1 MPQSSASTSSSAAPS
16 SSTSPDSATSKSTA
30 SSSKPS
36 SSAPSRSASPNSGT
50 LNPTPSSSTS
60 SAPVHKLAPEAEPV
74 GFQKRIRLPTRN
86 LSILYEERGALDVD
100 SYLSTVDANYPQL
113 EAADARRRIASARRL
128 EVQGVFD
135 PTISTLNGYT
145 WMQNTSKFSTLK
157 KVIFNQPI
165 LELPT
170 RSGIRLISTYRYN
183 PLAAQSPYIETGR
196 IGEFAGGLAVPL
208 LRGLIVNER
217 ETTEKVAKLGEPLA
231 TQNFTQVRLDIL
243 LRASLSYWN
252 WVGAERKTIV
262 ARRLVQLSNTL
273 IAAAKRR
280 ADAGDLPR
288 IEVTEAEED
297 LQRRKADLIA
307 IELEFK
313 KAIYDIGVFLFD
325 SSGKPLPWLAE
336 ENVPADWPTPAE
348 YSDIELQKSIANALN
363 RRPEL
368 RRINLQ
374 KDQAKLQVRLA
385 KNNILPQADA
395 LYTQGYDPGSA
406 GIGNVFRAQVQFSQP
421 LYVRA
426 ARGQIKSA
434 EFNVDALIAEER
446 AEKQRIVAE
455 VMSAAAAINAAHQR
469 YLTLQIQTEKAE
481 QVYRGEKKRF
491 DVGDS
496 TVFLVT
502 QRERQLFDAKIRLV
516 DTQIEYLQA
525 VARMQVATV
534 SF

>member
-1 MPQSSASTSSSAAPS
+1 MKLNLFAISCCLFVVGANPVCAATDGTATAADDAQMQPVMLRGIDPQANSTPTTPAH
-16 SSTSPDSATSKSTA
+16 KS
-30 SSSKPS
+30 
-36 SSAPSRSASPNSGT
+36 
-50 LNPTPSSSTS
+50 
-60 SAPVHKLAPEAEPV
+60 APEAEPV
-74 GFQKRIRLPTRN
+74 GFKKRIRLPTRN
-86 LSILYEERGALDVD
+86 LTILYEERGALDVD
-100 SYLSTVDANYPQL
+100 SFLSTVDANYPQL

-145 WMQNTSKFSTLK
+145 WMQNTSRFSTLK
-157 KVIFNQPI
+157 KVIFNQPV
-165 LELPT
+165 LELPF
-170 RSGIRLISTYRYN
+170 RSGIRLIGTYRYN
-183 PLAAQSPYIETGR
+183 PLSAQSPYIETGR

-217 ETTEKVAKLGEPLA
+217 ENTEKVAKIGEPLA

-252 WVGAERKTIV
+252 WVGAERKAIV
-262 ARRLVQLSNTL
+262 ARTLVQLSNTL
-273 IAAAKRR
+273 VSAAQRR

-297 LQRRKADLIA
+297 VQRRKADLIA

-313 KAIYDIGVFLFD
+313 KSIYDIGVFLFD
-325 SSGKPLPWLAE
+325 STGKPLPWLAE
-336 ENVPADWPTPAE
+336 ENVPRDWPTPE
-348 YSDIELQKSIANALN
+348 EFSDIELQKSIANALN

-368 RRINLQ
+368 RRITLQ
-374 KDQAKLQVRLA
+374 KEQARLQLKLA

-395 LYTQGYDPGSA
+395 LYTQGYDPGDA

-434 EFNVDALIAEER
+434 EFNIDALIAEER

-469 YLTLQIQTEKAE
+469 YLAVKLQTEKAE

-502 QRERQLFDAKIRLV
+502 QRERQLFDARIKLV
-516 DTQIEYLQA
+516 ETQIEYLQA
-525 VARMQVATV
+525 VARMQVLTV